1 MKGITDLILAA
12 LMLSNLALAGTSRL
26 ANAIAWVALQ
36 GALVGLLPLF
46 SHSGFTLRT
55 AALAVLVVSLKAF
68 VYPRFLH
75 HAIRD
80 ADIRRE
86 VEPFVG
92 YGLSLLIA
100 VILMAISFWLGA
112 ALPLPSGREAGWLVL
127 PGAIGTILMGLFMT
141 ITRRKA
147 LTQALGYLVIE
158 NGIAAFGLALVPE
171 IPMLVELGILL
182 DVFFAV
188 LVMGIVMYHI
198 HREFDHLDAD
208 RLSTLRG

>member
-26 ANAIAWVALQ
+26 ANAIAWVAMQ

-55 AALAVLVVSLKAF
+55 TALAVFVVSLKAI
-68 VYPRFLH
+68 VYPRLLH
-75 HAIRD
+75 HAVRD

-92 YGLSLLIA
+92 YSLSLLIA

-112 ALPLPSGREAGWLVL
+112 ALPLPPGRESGWLVL

-147 LTQALGYLVIE
+147 VTQALGYLVIE

-208 RLSTLRG
+208 RLSALRG